1 MMLVKSFPRLEKLE
15 NKTAGLFDVSCDCLI
30 KLISTSFESNNFEF
44 LNSLTYFLNL
54 LCQDCFSI
62 KSIDLSHNNIP
73 FITKRMFPEDKYDY
87 HDEHQYQNDQ

>member
-30 KLISTSFESNNFEF
+30 KLISTSFESNNFKLLNFF
-44 LNSLTYFLNL
+44 LDHCIH
-54 LCQDCFSI
+54 CQDCFSI

-87 HDEHQYQNDQ
+87 HDNYENLTT